1 MQHYQYF
8 KCWTDPSCSGSFDT
22 DELVSGRTGR
32 SVRHWGSHIWHTR
45 SHLDLAPCSS
55 CIEHASV
62 ETAPWCDLEFQ

>member
-45 SHLDLAPCSS
+45 SHL
-55 CIEHASV
+55 
-62 ETAPWCDLEFQ
+62 